1 MFGLIL
7 GWIQNTKFGKYVR
20 KEMEVGMIG
29 EIGRLGVVY
38 NVYEGVI
45 GRDVLGRLEGYVRGS
60 RVEELRQLMYMMRE

>member
-1 MFGLIL
+1 
-7 GWIQNTKFGKYVR
+7 
-20 KEMEVGMIG
+20 MEVGMVG

-45 GRDVLGRLEGYVRGS
+45 GRDVLGRLEGYVRGN

>member
-1 MFGLIL
+1 MDTEYQVWQICEEGDGGGH
-7 GWIQNTKFGKYVR
+7 GW
-20 KEMEVGMIG
+20 

-45 GRDVLGRLEGYVRGS
+45 GRDVLGRLEGYVRGN